1 MGKKAIN
8 KDGNIEVHNAVPSS
22 FSSTKGTV
30 IGGGQYLT
38 DEQAKEHG
46 WYDVVMPSDYDE
58 RIHNLSDIFF
68 SEDNDYYTYTKTN
81 KTFSDSLSDL
91 KSNKIGEL
99 KIRANSKLQ
108 PTDWYVIRKAEL
120 GTDIP
125 SDITT
130 ARASIKSTVE
140 TKESEINSLT
150 KKSDV
155 IIYNV
160 NID

>member
-1 MGKKAIN
+1 
-8 KDGNIEVHNAVPSS
+8 
-22 FSSTKGTV
+22 
-30 IGGGQYLT
+30 
-38 DEQAKEHG
+38 
-46 WYDVVMPSDYDE
+46 MPSDYDE